1 MALNIKK
8 VLISDEIDEKC
19 VKILRDNSIE
29 AVKNTKLS
37 KEELLMEIPKYDGL
51 IVRSATKVTAEVIE
65 AGKNLKII
73 GRAGT
78 GTDNIDDKA
87 ATKRGVVVMNTP
99 AGNTL
104 SAAEH
109 TCCMIVCLARNIAE
123 ARATMREGK
132 WDRKKFMGNEL
143 FGKTLAIVG
152 LGRIGREVATRMQS
166 FGMTTIG
173 YDPIIP
179 ASAAAEF
186 DVEWLE
192 LKDIWPR
199 ADYITVHTPLIPQT
213 KNLLN
218 DDVFAKCKKGVKIV
232 NCARGGIIDE
242 AALLRALDKGQCSGA
257 GLDVFVEEPPP
268 ADDPIRRHPLVTCTP
283 HLGAST
289 VEAQN
294 RVAEEIAQQI
304 VDARDGKQLFGA
316 INAQSLTN
324 ALKPEAQPYVELGTN
339 LGRLAAALLKID
351 SSTTI
356 NLTTMGPNFS
366 QAISYLPAACLIG
379 LLNDDSLNLVSAP
392 AEAKQRNITVNAQHH
407 ETPCGPCIDL
417 EVKNGDTSV
426 HFGGVCS
433 LVHGVLVQLDGYF
446 PQPVVLEG
454 TLAFLKSKHFPKVM
468 AAAGKSDKPIMT
480 SFSTTKPN
488 AASEYW
494 CVLQVEEGCTSS
506 KLGLDNSEVVI
517 LKFRDHAC

>member
-37 KEELLMEIPKYDGL
+37 KEELLVEIPKYDGL
-51 IVRSATKVTAEVIE
+51 IVRSATKVTAEVIN

-109 TCCMIVCLARNIAE
+109 TCCMIVCQARNIAE

-143 FGKTLAIVG
+143 FGKTLAIIG

-179 ASAAAEF
+179 GSVSAEF
-186 DVEWLE
+186 NVEWLE

-218 DDVFAKCKKGVKIV
+218 DEVFAACKKGVKII

-242 AALLRALDKGQCSGA
+242 AALIRALNSGQCSGA
-257 GLDVFVEEPPP
+257 GLDVFVQEPPP
-268 ADDPIRRHPLVTCTP
+268 ADDPLRSHPLVTCTP

-294 RVAEEIAQQI
+294 RVAEEIAQQF

-316 INAQSLTN
+316 INAQALTN
-324 ALKPEAQPYVELGTN
+324 ALKPEAQPWVQLGKDI
-339 LGRLAAALLKID
+339 GRLAAALFKID
-351 SSTTI
+351 SSTTVKLI
-356 NLTTMGPNFS
+356 TMGPDFS
-366 QAISYLPAACLIG
+366 QAKSYLPAACLMG
-379 LLNDDSLNLVSAP
+379 LLKDDSLNLVSAP
-392 AEAKQRNITVNAQHH
+392 AEAKLKNISVSAEHH
-407 ETPCGPCIDL
+407 ETPCGPVIDL
-417 EVKNGDTSV
+417 EVKNGETSV

-433 LVHGVLVQLDGYF
+433 LTHGILVQLDGYF
-446 PQPVVLEG
+446 AQPVVLEG
-454 TLAFLKSKHFPKVM
+454 TLAFIDSKYFPKVL
-468 AAAGKSDKPIMT
+468 ATATKSDKPIMT
-480 SFSTTKPN
+480 SFSTTRPN
-488 AASEYW
+488 SSSNYW
-494 CVLQVEEGCTSS
+494 CVLQVEDGCTSS
-506 KLGLDNSEVVI
+506 KLGLEDSEVVI
-517 LKFRDHAC
+517 LKFNDPQC